1 MDAEFSKMLS
11 DANIVFTIIFA
22 FEMGIKLIGLHPYYY
37 FQNTWNI
44 FDAFIVTMSLLEF
57 LLVNVNGFSVLRTFR
72 YVLSTICH
80 SVKSPRFTL
89 QVDARAE
96 TGEVMAYA
104 EHVDEDYHQCNGRIG
119 KLDSGSDYYPVYIC
133 RRRYATVSRKVQGAN
148 YIGLS

>member
-1 MDAEFSKMLS
+1 MILRRSPIYTQFRPFKTDPFLDLIITLCIVANTVFMALEQHPMDAEFSKMLS

-72 YVLSTICH
+72 YVLRSTC
-80 SVKSPRFTL
+80 
-89 QVDARAE
+89 
-96 TGEVMAYA
+96 
-104 EHVDEDYHQCNGRIG
+104 C
-119 KLDSGSDYYPVYIC
+119 
-133 RRRYATVSRKVQGAN
+133 
-148 YIGLS
+148 

>member
-1 MDAEFSKMLS
+1 MVQTFFRVNLFLVCNLFYVVAQFTSNLDHLKTDPFLDLIITLCIVANTVFMALEQHPMDAEFSKMLS

-72 YVLSTICH
+72 YVLSTTCH
-80 SVKSPRFTL
+80 SVKSTRFTL
-89 QVDARAE
+89 
-96 TGEVMAYA
+96 
-104 EHVDEDYHQCNGRIG
+104 
-119 KLDSGSDYYPVYIC
+119 
-133 RRRYATVSRKVQGAN
+133 
-148 YIGLS
+148 

>member
-1 MDAEFSKMLS
+1 MCNLFYVVAQFTSNLDHLKTDPFLDLIITLCIVANTVFMALEQHPMDAEFSKMLS

-72 YVLSTICH
+72 YVLSTTCH

-89 QVDARAE
+89 
-96 TGEVMAYA
+96 
-104 EHVDEDYHQCNGRIG
+104 
-119 KLDSGSDYYPVYIC
+119 
-133 RRRYATVSRKVQGAN
+133 
-148 YIGLS
+148 

>member
-1 MDAEFSKMLS
+1 MVQTFFRVNLFLVCNLFYVVAQFTSNLDHLKTDPFLDLIITLCIVANTVFMALEQHPMDAEFSKMLS

-72 YVLSTICH
+72 YVLSTTCH

-89 QVDARAE
+89 
-96 TGEVMAYA
+96 
-104 EHVDEDYHQCNGRIG
+104 
-119 KLDSGSDYYPVYIC
+119 
-133 RRRYATVSRKVQGAN
+133 
-148 YIGLS
+148 